1 MHDALKVSGYTGH
14 PLEVMPV
21 RLLFDLFTSDAG
33 EGWQSRID
41 GVMRCSWVI
50 RHSHSIRT

>member
-14 PLEVMPV
+14 PLEVLLV
-21 RLLFDLFTSDAG
+21 RLLFDLFASDAG